1 MGVELLSPAGN
12 SEKLRAAV
20 LYGADAVYL
29 AGRNFGMRSAAD
41 NFSNEELAEAVRYA
55 HQRGVRV
62 YLAVNTMP
70 RTDEYPALE
79 KYFEAISDFGIDAFI
94 AADIGVI
101 SLLREKIPGAE
112 IHISTQANTVSA
124 RTAYEWYRLGAKRVV
139 LAREVTLNEIR
150 EMRKNIPDDLELEA
164 FIHGSMCISYSGR
177 CLLSG
182 FLADRDANRGRCAQP
197 CRWNYT
203 ISGSLELREEKR
215 PDVPLPI
222 EQINGET
229 FIMASRDMCMIEH
242 IPELMESGINS
253 FKIEGRMRSAYYT
266 AAVTNVYRMAIDS
279 YLSGNYKYDPLWAG
293 ELESVSHRE
302 YSTGYFFADS
312 HSEANTCREN
322 GYIREKAYIATVE
335 EYNSVTGEALLIQ
348 KNKVSAGETAE
359 LLSPGRT
366 GIPFVVEALYD
377 EEHEPIPSAPHPGM
391 RFYMKSSVPMKC
403 GDIVRAAER

>member
-12 SEKLRAAV
+12 PEKLRAAV

>member
-12 SEKLRAAV
+12 PEKLRAAV

-222 EQINGET
+222 KQINGET

-253 FKIEGRMRSAYYT
+253 FKIEGRMRSAYYA

>member
-12 SEKLRAAV
+12 PEKLRAAV

-29 AGRNFGMRSAAD
+29 AGRNFGMRSAAG

>member
-12 SEKLRAAV
+12 PEKLRAAV

-279 YLSGNYKYDPLWAG
+279 YLSGNYKYDPLWAD

-377 EEHEPIPSAPHPGM
+377 EEHEPIPSVPHPGM

>member
-12 SEKLRAAV
+12 PEKLRAAV

-203 ISGSLELREEKR
+203 ISGSLDLREEKR

>member
-12 SEKLRAAV
+12 PEKLRAAV

-215 PDVPLPI
+215 PDAPLPI

>member
-12 SEKLRAAV
+12 PEKLRAAV

-253 FKIEGRMRSAYYT
+253 FKIEGRMRSAYYA